1 MACIYIIEDDPSIN
15 NLLKISLERN
25 GHRCICFFDGESAL
39 ESIQKTVPD
48 VLILDVMLPGIDGFE
63 VKKRLRDD
71 VPVIFLT
78 ARGEMQDRII
88 GLGLGADDYVVKPFD
103 ILELSFRVQNLLK
116 RVKPMSN
123 EFSVGQVT
131 IDLYR
136 RVVLVHGKPIDLTP
150 QEYAL
155 IETLVINRNVALS
168 RERLLEIAW
177 GSDYLGD
184 TRTVDVHISAIR
196 KKLNWNKVITT
207 VSKIGYRLEVDP

>member
-1 MACIYIIEDDPSIN
+1 
-15 NLLKISLERN
+15 
-25 GHRCICFFDGESAL
+25 
-39 ESIQKTVPD
+39 
-48 VLILDVMLPGIDGFE
+48 
-63 VKKRLRDD
+63 
-71 VPVIFLT
+71 LT

-136 RVVLVHGKPIDLTP
+136 RIVLVHGKPIDLTP

>member
-123 EFSVGQVT
+123 EFSMGQVT

-136 RVVLVHGKPIDLTP
+136 RIVLVHGKPIDLTP